1 MLKYGYGMK
10 NGHGQKRQGGHGYAF
25 RCRFSAAVLAAAICV
40 CTGCSRISSLP
51 FQVADG
57 DSAAFDGTLQEEQQ
71 ADPVFLPAAE
81 IENSILGEHGYCY
94 ETLSEE
100 ERKVYEE
107 IYGVLM
113 GKGESGRLSSTDSEQ
128 VKKVY
133 YHVIADHPE
142 IFWVDG
148 YRLDSTSRGGKVL
161 SLDFSM
167 KQTMD
172 RDQVEKWQNVI
183 EDYLQKF
190 MKEAEQAGLNQ
201 ESGDYD
207 RIRFTFD
214 YIVKHTEYDENA
226 ENNQNICS
234 VFGEGSSVCQG
245 YSVAMQYLLLYQG
258 IRSIT
263 VSGTIKN
270 TGSSHAWNLVEADGS
285 WYHLDVTWGD
295 PSYSEGSDIFEEMVN
310 YTYFCVTDDEI
321 ALTHEAGT
329 ELELPECTAVEDN
342 YYVHEN
348 RCFDEWDEEQF
359 QTLLTDDLE
368 SGKKYL
374 SIRCGSEEL
383 YQQVRSRLISE
394 QKIFEYMEKC
404 ASSIGETV
412 PSQISYFEN
421 KDFLILTFIWE

>member
-1 MLKYGYGMK
+1 MLKYGYEIK
-10 NGHGQKRQGGHGYAF
+10 KRHGQKRQGGHGYAF
-25 RCRFSAAVLAAAICV
+25 CRRFSAVVLAAAICV
-40 CTGCSRISSLP
+40 CTGCSRISFLS
-51 FQVADG
+51 FQAADG
-57 DSAAFDGTLQEEQQ
+57 DSSAFDGTLQEEQQ
-71 ADPVFLPAAE
+71 ADPAFLPAAE
-81 IENSILGEHGYCY
+81 TENSILGEHGYCY

-172 RDQVEKWQNVI
+172 KDQVEKWQNVI

-190 MKEAEQAGLNQ
+190 MEEAEQAGLDQ
-201 ESGDYD
+201 ESGDYE

-214 YIVKHTEYDENA
+214 YIVKHTEYDENS

-234 VFGEGSSVCQG
+234 VFGNGLSVCQG
-245 YSVAMQYLLLYQG
+245 YSAAMQYLLLYQG

-263 VSGTIKN
+263 VSGTTKN

-285 WYHLDVTWGD
+285 WYQLDVTWGD
-295 PSYSEGSDIFEEMVN
+295 PSYSEGSNIFEGMVN

-321 ALTHEAGT
+321 SLTHEVGT

-348 RCFDEWDEEQF
+348 RYFDEWNEERF
-359 QTLLTDDLE
+359 QTLMMGSME
-368 SGKKYL
+368 SGEKYL

-383 YQQVRSRLISE
+383 YQQIRSRLISE
-394 QKIFEYMEKC
+394 QKIFEYMENC
-404 ASSIGETV
+404 ASSINETA

-421 KDFLILTFIWE
+421 KDFLILTFVWK